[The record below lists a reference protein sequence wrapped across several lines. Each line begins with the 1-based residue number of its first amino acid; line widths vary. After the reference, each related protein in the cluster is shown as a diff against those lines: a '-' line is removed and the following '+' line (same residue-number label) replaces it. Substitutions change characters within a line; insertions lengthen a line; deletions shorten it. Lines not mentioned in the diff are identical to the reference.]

1 VTLSSTFATKLARFH
16 EEQERKRNK
25 PMSKNIRRAVARKLK
40 EQIDAATDPK
50 VIADLANVLAKYL
63 PRPHQPRR
71 KRGAQTP
78 KEVKEPTLNDLV
90 AIMEKERRGMGLT
103 EAEKQLAAAVEKK
116 RKEERKSFS

>member
-1 VTLSSTFATKLARFH
+1 
-16 EEQERKRNK
+16 
-25 PMSKNIRRAVARKLK
+25 MSRSFRREVAKKLK

-71 KRGAQTP
+71 KRGTQPP

-90 AIMEKERRGMGLT
+90 AAMEKERKGLALSET
-103 EAEKQLAAAVEKK
+103 EKKMVAAVVQEKH
-116 RKEERKSFS
+116 RRESAEVG